1 MMEKLQPAWAKM
13 AVILFGGFLYAA
25 GMNLF
30 VVPFQLFS
38 GGAVGLAQLITLF
51 LQPLFPESGLNL
63 YGVTYMLINLPLL
76 FLAYHSMGRG
86 FLIRTI
92 LGAGSISLFTSL
104 IPAVPLME
112 DCLASVLIGGIVT
125 GIGVGLIL
133 IAGGCGGG
141 FDIIGVWASRRFKNA
156 SVGKISLAANAVIYL
171 ILLMLFDI
179 QVVLYS
185 LIYMVFFTILLDK
198 THYQNINVR
207 LMIFTKK
214 PDIDHEIL
222 TRTGRGVTEWKGVG
236 AYTQEETRVLVTCIN
251 KYELSEFMDIIRH
264 MDPRAFVVGDEG
276 VYVTGNFEKRI

>member
-63 YGVTYMLINLPLL
+63 YGVIYMLINLPLL

-251 KYELSEFMDIIRH
+251 KYELSEFMDIIR
-264 MDPRAFVVGDEG
+264 PIRVAIEVVGSRFQRD
-276 VYVTGNFEKRI
+276 